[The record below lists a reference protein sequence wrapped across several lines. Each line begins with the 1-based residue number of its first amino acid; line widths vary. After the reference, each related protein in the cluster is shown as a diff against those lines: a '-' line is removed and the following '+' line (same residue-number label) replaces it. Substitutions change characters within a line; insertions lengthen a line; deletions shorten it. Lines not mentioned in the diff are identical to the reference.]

1 MKKSILTILS
11 FLFVSTA
18 FADELRNYDAV
29 TAAAIGGK
37 PLHIAINFANCVA
50 KGKQLDAVMSV
61 GVFTPDV
68 ISVMG
73 NHVAT
78 SMLHFTMNNPV
89 AAGKPVYEFARY
101 TLSDDNHMALDL
113 RVLDAATYVPYD
125 REWHYDCELG
135 NGVRIYS

>member
-1 MKKSILTILS
+1 MKKYIFAILS
-11 FLFVSTA
+11 LLFVSTA

-29 TAAAIGGK
+29 TATAIAGK

-50 KGKQLDAVMSV
+50 KGKQVGAVMSV

-68 ISVMG
+68 ISVMS

-78 SMLHFTMNNPV
+78 SMLHFTMNNPA
-89 AAGKPVYEFARY
+89 AAGKPAYEYARY
-101 TLSDDNHMALDL
+101 TLSNDNHMSLDL
-113 RVLDAATYVPYD
+113 RVLDAATYTPYAN
-125 REWHYDCELG
+125 EWHFDCELG